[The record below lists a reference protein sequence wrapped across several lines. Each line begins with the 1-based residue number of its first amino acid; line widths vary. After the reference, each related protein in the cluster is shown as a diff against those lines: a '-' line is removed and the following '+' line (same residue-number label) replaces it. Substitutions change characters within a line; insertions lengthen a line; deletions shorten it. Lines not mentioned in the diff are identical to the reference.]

1 MQFRKRLLCSNIS
14 VVLSAGLLIANPAG
28 LAFAQETVPDA
39 GQWSCFADASGSWQ
53 CTESSAAAMSS
64 SAVLTTNAANAI
76 RSRTNQSAAQRST
89 GVSRQ
94 DWVTAE
100 QMTPEQ
106 RSTLE
111 ANCCGAF
118 IEPPRQGLDGAP
130 IDASANADDAPTL
143 FEAPGGVDQDSNG
156 VIQIQGQVAIQQGK
170 RTISNSA
177 ASNIDQNAGII
188 SLSGDIVF
196 REPGVLLTGTSARI
210 DQNASTNRIEQA
222 DYVLHEYGIHGA
234 ANVLVYDSAGEV
246 LAIENGEFSRC
257 EPDNEFWKLRAQ
269 SMTLDTV
276 AGIGTAKAVSL
287 RIKDVPVFYYPYSI
301 RFPLSD
307 QRTSGFLAP
316 SIGSTSD
323 GGLDLAL
330 PYYFNLAPHY
340 DATVT
345 PRLISDRGVMASAE
359 FRYLA
364 ETSMNSVSVA
374 LMPEDKLFDATTAGI
389 PGSDSPPVSERWFI
403 GVEHEGQYGEHWSTQ
418 IHYEDVSDDEYFHDL
433 GSSGLNVSSRTHLQR
448 SGQVNFRADHWYGDT
463 RVQRIEI
470 IDPYISASDFNRPY
484 DRLPEVN
491 LGNNYSI
498 GGFQVGIDTNY
509 VSFDRSLDESILTA
523 TDINRGALVT
533 GTRTHIEPHISYPIR
548 GAAGFI
554 VPTAKYKYTSWSL
567 DEQALGTD
575 QNPDRGIGMFSLD
588 TGLVFERDITWG
600 GAAFTQTLEP
610 RLFYLYS
617 EQDDQ
622 STLPTFDTAQLN
634 FSFSQLFREDRFSG
648 HDRIGDADQLSVALG
663 SRIFDDK
670 GQERARINI
679 GQIFYFADRIVS
691 LDSLLQNWVTL
702 QARNTDTSAIAGEFM
717 YQFSDSWRLN
727 TDIQWNED
735 RQEVDEGSFAFR
747 YQSDENHI
755 FNLAY
760 RYRQLVDLAGPVPAG
775 LDPRIKQTDISSVWP
790 VSDNWRILARWNYDH
805 SNSRN
810 LDTFAGVEYGNC
822 CTTIRLIAR
831 EWIDEDEYF
840 LLQDETNTGIFLQ
853 LTLNG
858 FGNISGGGISR
869 LLSDGILGFKEYE
882 ANE

>member
-14 VVLSAGLLIANPAG
+14 LALSAGLLVAHSAG
-28 LAFAQETVPDA
+28 SAFAQDVVPDA
-39 GQWSCFADASGSWQ
+39 GQWSCFADANGSWQ
-53 CTESSAAAMSS
+53 CEENAEAASLRIPIQTTNPTNATRARASQQAARNTMESS
-64 SAVLTTNAANAI
+64 T
-76 RSRTNQSAAQRST
+76 
-89 GVSRQ
+89 Q
-94 DWVTAE
+94 DWVTSQ
-100 QMTPEQ
+100 QMTEQ
-106 RSTLE
+106 QRAELE

-118 IEPPRQGLDGAP
+118 IEPERLGLDGTA
-130 IDASANADDAPTL
+130 IDINANADEAPTL
-143 FEAPGGVDQDSNG
+143 FEAPGGVDQDSSG
-156 VIQIQGQVAIQQGK
+156 IIAIQGSVAIQQGK
-170 RTISNSA
+170 RTITNSET
-177 ASNIDQNAGII
+177 SNIDQNAGTIA
-188 SLSGDIVF
+188 LSGDIVF
-196 REPGVLLTGTSARI
+196 REPGVLLTGSSAQI
-210 DQNASTNRIEQA
+210 DQNASSNRIEQA
-222 DYVLHEYGIHGA
+222 DYVLHDYGIHGA
-234 ANVLVYDSAGEV
+234 ANVIVYDSAGEI

-257 EPDNEFWKLRAQ
+257 EPGNEFWKLRAR

-276 AGIGTAKAVSL
+276 AGIGTAEAVSL
-287 RIKDVPVFYYPYSI
+287 RIKDVPVFYYPYTI

-316 SIGSTSD
+316 SLGSTSD
-323 GGLDLAL
+323 GGLDLAV

-340 DATVT
+340 DATLT

-364 ETSMNSVSVA
+364 ENSMNTMSLA
-374 LMPEDKLFDATTAGI
+374 FMPDDKLFDESTATI
-389 PGSDSPPVSERWFI
+389 PGSDSPPVSERWFVGI
-403 GVEHEGQYGEHWSTQ
+403 DHEGQYGPHWSTQ

-433 GSSGLNVSSRTHLQR
+433 GSSGLNVASRTHLQR
-448 SGQVNFRADHWYGDT
+448 RGQVNYRGSNWYADT
-463 RVQRIEI
+463 RVQRIDI
-470 IDPYISASDFNRPY
+470 IDPYITASDFNTPY

-491 LGNNYSI
+491 LGNNYSV
-498 GGFQVGIDTNY
+498 GGLQIGIDTNY
-509 VSFDRSLDESILTA
+509 VSFDRSLDESMLSSN
-523 TDINRGALVT
+523 DIDRGALVT

-548 GAAGFI
+548 GASGFI
-554 VPTAKYKYTSWSL
+554 VPTAKYKYTSWDL
-567 DEQALGTD
+567 NDQAVGTD
-575 QNPDRGIGMFSLD
+575 TNPDRGIGMFSLD
-588 TGLVFERDITWG
+588 TGLVFERDISWG
-600 GAAFTQTLEP
+600 GNAFTQTLEP

-622 STLPTFDTAQLN
+622 SSLPTFDTAQLN

-648 HDRIGDADQLSVALG
+648 HDRIGDADQLSLAIG
-663 SRIFDDK
+663 SRIFDEK

-679 GQIFYFADRIVS
+679 GQIFYFEDRIVA

-702 QARNTDTSAIAGEFM
+702 QARNTDKSALAGEFM
-717 YQFSDSWRLN
+717 YQFSDTWRFN
-727 TDIQWNED
+727 SDVQWNED
-735 RQEVDEGSFAFR
+735 QQEVDEGSFAFR
-747 YQSDENHI
+747 YQSDTNHI

-760 RYRQLVDLAGPVPAG
+760 RYRQLVDLAGPVPVG
-775 LDPRIKQTDISSVWP
+775 LDPRIKQTDVSTVWP
-790 VSDNWRILARWNYDH
+790 MNDNWRILARWNYDH